1 MAHILL
7 GKGIWKDEQLRNQL
21 RSWGVTCGLW
31 RRGAKPG
38 VLPGI
43 WACDAYLLGP
53 ADEGAQ
59 LKAAQRP
66 QNEPCAPMLA
76 WDGVEARM
84 PAGAPDAAVVPNS
97 GGGGLLASLQ
107 VCVAH
112 SAGLRDFQGAVPVLE
127 TNPLRVIGHELLT
140 PLTAIQTALEIL
152 SDSED
157 EQQDE
162 DSRQRRHRMLNL
174 ALRNTTRLAEA
185 VDWSRGILE
194 PEDPIRPGRSAERH
208 QAGALSAGLAKLAPL
223 VTSADPDGVLAQTE
237 PLLEL
242 AGKML
247 TALREALPGYPVH
260 LHFFS
265 GDAVGTAVLLA
276 SPTPGAAPPLGT
288 ATPGKQEHVPSWDP
302 WRLALEKSSEQNI
315 PRHLAATLGGE
326 LEIQFRD
333 GVPCLALTLPVAG
346 PGECDAGVGL
356 DLRDPVAVP

>member
-1 MAHILL
+1 M
-7 GKGIWKDEQLRNQL
+7 
-21 RSWGVTCGLW
+21 
-31 RRGAKPG
+31 
-38 VLPGI
+38 LPGI
-43 WACDAYLLGP
+43 WECDAYLLGP
-53 ADEGAQ
+53 ADEGAR
-59 LKAAQRP
+59 LRAAQTP
-66 QNEPCAPMLA
+66 LNEPCAPMLA
-76 WDGVEARM
+76 WDGEEARI
-84 PAGAPDAAVVPNS
+84 PAGAPDVAVVPIS

-112 SAGLRDFQGAVPVLE
+112 SAGLRDFRGAVPVLE

-174 ALRNTTRLAEA
+174 ALRNATRLAEA

-194 PEDPIRPGRSAERH
+194 PDDPIRPGRPADRH
-208 QAGALSAGLAKLAPL
+208 RAGALSAGLAKLAPL

-237 PLLEL
+237 PLLDL
-242 AGKML
+242 TGKML
-247 TALREALPGYPVH
+247 SALREALPGYPVH
-260 LHFFS
+260 LHFFA
-265 GDAVGTAVLLA
+265 GDTEGTAVLLA
-276 SPTPGAAPPLGT
+276 SPTPGAAPPLGA
-288 ATPGKQEHVPSWDP
+288 ATPGRQEHVPSWDP

-315 PRHLAATLGGE
+315 PRHLAADLGGE

-333 GVPCLALTLPVAG
+333 GVPCLALTLSFAG
-346 PGECDAGVGL
+346 PASCDAEAGL